1 MAYVL
6 IVLAAG
12 YAAAVTQTVIES
24 TRTGGRTIVA
34 FGNVLFEAGL
44 PQGIWILC
52 GLSASAALAL
62 AAAVAHARGRRL
74 ERRMAAELDARYEQ
88 ASVTATGNVARE
100 RLLEGRMA
108 ELQTSIDTLTAQRD
122 KVYDD
127 LMRAR
132 ERLNAA
138 GQVVSVPD
146 SLQVE
151 AAGAQEGTGD
161 QQGTVVM
168 PESPA
173 TPEPPRPQSEAP
185 SEQRAGKGR

>member
-24 TRTGGRTIVA
+24 TRTGGRTIMA

-44 PQGIWILC
+44 PHGIWILC

-88 ASVTATGNVARE
+88 ASVRATGDVARE
-100 RLLEGRMA
+100 RLLGGRMT

-122 KVYDD
+122 KVYEDV
-127 LMRAR
+127 MRAR
-132 ERLNAA
+132 ESLNAA

-146 SLQVE
+146 APETSPPSAEGAVVVPE
-151 AAGAQEGTGD
+151 A
-161 QQGTVVM
+161 
-168 PESPA
+168 PA
-173 TPEPPRPQSEAP
+173 TPEPPRPETQTTG
-185 SEQRAGKGR
+185 EQRAGNGR

>member
-1 MAYVL
+1 MSYVL

-12 YAAAVTQTVIES
+12 YAAAATQTVIES

-52 GLSASAALAL
+52 GLSASAALAV

-88 ASVTATGNVARE
+88 ASMQATGDVARE
-100 RLLEGRMA
+100 RLLGGRMV

-122 KVYDD
+122 KVYEDV
-127 LMRAR
+127 MHAR

-146 SLQVE
+146 APLTPTTPEGAVVVPEGGIVVPE
-151 AAGAQEGTGD
+151 A
-161 QQGTVVM
+161 
-168 PESPA
+168 PA
-173 TPEPPRPQSEAP
+173 APEPPRPGSETS
-185 SEQRAGKGR
+185 SERRAGGNGR